1 MYGMICNQMD
11 TKDVRAP
18 HHALTGFF
26 AALGDPV
33 RMAIVQAIRDR
44 ERRVGE
50 IAELFA
56 ISRPAISKHIRILKA
71 AGVLAERQSGRNRF
85 LRLAPEGLATS
96 GEWLLDLA
104 RAERSRR
111 PEAIPARGRAAD
123 WAPYL

>member
-1 MYGMICNQMD
+1 MD
-11 TKDVRAP
+11 TLKAKSTRDT
-18 HHALTGFF
+18 HTGVF

-33 RMAIVQAIRDR
+33 RFGIVQAVRDR

-56 ISRPAISKHIRILKA
+56 ISRPAVSKHIRILKA
-71 AGVLAERQSGRNRF
+71 AGVLVERQSGRNRF
-85 LRLAPEGLATS
+85 LRVAAESVAAT
-96 GEWLLDLA
+96 GEWLLELA

-111 PEAIPARGRAAD
+111 PEAAPVRARGAD